1 MRNKP
6 FPDGSNDLRVEDY
19 IINLLNVSDIS
30 QINNID
36 TSRRLPIKGYVTQF
50 NKRDVMTYFPK
61 LCTDYD
67 PLFGYYYLS
76 ALSKSYVRPTDL
88 IYKIDDIKSKKIEYI
103 FNPK

>member
-6 FPDGSNDLRVEDY
+6 FPDSSNNLIVEDY

-36 TSRRLPIKGYVTQF
+36 TSRRLPIKGYVTH
-50 NKRDVMTYFPK
+50 NKRDVMTYFSK
-61 LCTDYD
+61 LCTDYN
-67 PLFGYYYLS
+67 PIFEYCYLS

-88 IYKIDDIKSKKIEYI
+88 IYKIDDINSKKIEYI